1 MYVHP
6 GPLVVLELFSWR
18 PPGQDLLPLP
28 VRPKYQIISCRMS
41 SLMTRPPFALWGS
54 VPLTSPWFISP
65 VHTEAA
71 TISWL
76 PFDQRSE

>member
-1 MYVHP
+1 
-6 GPLVVLELFSWR
+6 
-18 PPGQDLLPLP
+18 
-28 VRPKYQIISCRMS
+28 
-41 SLMTRPPFALWGS
+41 MTRPPFALWGS